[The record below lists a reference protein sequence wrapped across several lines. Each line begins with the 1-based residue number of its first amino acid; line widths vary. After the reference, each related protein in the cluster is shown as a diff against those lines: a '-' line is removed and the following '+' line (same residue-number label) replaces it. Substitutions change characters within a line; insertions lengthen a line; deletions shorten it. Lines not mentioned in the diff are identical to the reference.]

1 MQNYM
6 PIPSMYGIFTYI
18 WLMFIVNVGKY
29 AIHGWYGM
37 YHHLSK
43 SVNGKVRVSLLRAK
57 RSCFYFHCDRLVF
70 PRTTSWSKDA
80 GGWLN
85 FKLGRAEHLATKNSD
100 AQAGFASRF
109 KRCQQ
114 VEGGRSTLRV
124 INLTNGHVATGF
136 FSIVFVFLLG

>member
-1 MQNYM
+1 
-6 PIPSMYGIFTYI
+6 MYIYI
-18 WLMFIVNVGKY
+18 YIDHFEQV
-29 AIHGWYGM
+29 
-37 YHHLSK
+37 
-43 SVNGKVRVSLLRAK
+43 
-57 RSCFYFHCDRLVF
+57 HCDRLVF

-114 VEGGRSTLRV
+114 VGGGRSTLRI
-124 INLTNGHVATGF
+124 INLTNGHVAPGIFVPLCLCFVGITSF
-136 FSIVFVFLLG
+136 VSIWLNSL